1 MCLRLK
7 EVPLL
12 CLLNHKTK
20 YLSHFFHYLPVDQY
34 KLQKQNKRRLFAS
47 QMVCNSLWCIVLA
60 YDYFFVFT
68 LL

>member
-1 MCLRLK
+1 MCLCLK
-7 EVPLL
+7 EVPLP
-12 CLLNHKTK
+12 CLVNQKTK
-20 YLSHFFHYLPVDQY
+20 YLYLPVDQY